1 MKLKLVCTAF
11 FAAMVLLMPQAVFPQ
26 DPSDA
31 SDCVVK
37 TARGLVNWSAGYV
50 EAVGIAAI
58 PEQNMKRISARPAA
72 LHNATV
78 AAGRNLLELTKNIA
92 VDSVT
97 TVRALTAEN
106 DIVNVQIEGL
116 MKKAVT
122 VDRLYLSDGT
132 VEVKLRLPLYGEL
145 SQIVTPSGIEKRI
158 TALLT
163 PRAAPVA
170 ALASETVTPGADAW
184 KADEPA
190 TGLIIDA
197 RGLGFRPAIWP
208 HLYDES
214 GAEIYGFNARGYV
227 CADDRGISG
236 YAREAIVS
244 KSNERAGAK
253 PLIIKALGTA
263 AQGRSDLIISNADAA
278 RVLALEAKDSFLQHC
293 RVVIVME

>member
-1 MKLKLVCTAF
+1 
-11 FAAMVLLMPQAVFPQ
+11 
-26 DPSDA
+26 
-31 SDCVVK
+31 
-37 TARGLVNWSAGYV
+37 
-50 EAVGIAAI
+50 
-58 PEQNMKRISARPAA
+58 
-72 LHNATV
+72 
-78 AAGRNLLELTKNIA
+78 
-92 VDSVT
+92 
-97 TVRALTAEN
+97 
-106 DIVNVQIEGL
+106 VQVEGL

-145 SQIVTPSGIEKRI
+145 SQIVTPSGVEKRI
-158 TALLT
+158 ST
-163 PRAAPVA
+163 PLPQNAARLA

-214 GAEIYGFNARGYV
+214 GTEIYGFNARGYV

-236 YAREAIVS
+236 YARETVVS

-263 AQGRSDLIISNADAA
+263 VQGRSDLIISNTDAA

-293 RVVIVME
+293 RVVIVLQ